1 MVWFTWFS
9 FPNMNDFQLSPLR
22 RSFFLGWNNTQPVA
36 GKSFVDHPSQPGG
49 GGLTSPPCSHRLHQV
64 IVTPLLRRL
73 HGELRPG
80 PGRKQ
85 WKKRVWK
92 AWRWGCNHLGTGFF
106 VPYTIKREVG
116 YFLGKYP
123 RYIPTYA
130 TYIYIYMGG
139 LYIIMVVWEM
149 WGNILGTTASVP
161 LLRVPKNFLWSLL
174 NDMWHM

>member
-1 MVWFTWFS
+1 MVNCARDRDETVKETGVES
-9 FPNMNDFQLSPLR
+9 MALR
-22 RSFFLGWNNTQPVA
+22 LQSLGNW
-36 GKSFVDHPSQPGG
+36 
-49 GGLTSPPCSHRLHQV
+49 
-64 IVTPLLRRL
+64 I
-73 HGELRPG
+73 
-80 PGRKQ
+80 
-85 WKKRVWK
+85 
-92 AWRWGCNHLGTGFF
+92 F

-161 LLRVPKNFLWSLL
+161 F
-174 NDMWHM
+174 